1 MGKKKREKLNF
12 IFHSCQISFFKTEE
26 LVVKLANYMMAF
38 QNHADKN
45 KESIIKS
52 CSQQFSTVK
61 TIWREIN
68 LLAVFP
74 KYTQ

>member
-1 MGKKKREKLNF
+1 MFLLNGKKKREKLNF
-12 IFHSCQISFFKTEE
+12 IFHSCQISFFKTKE

-52 CSQQFSTVK
+52 CSQKFSIVK
-61 TIWREIN
+61 TI
-68 LLAVFP
+68 
-74 KYTQ
+74 